1 MQEDIETL
9 EESDELSPIVIDLS
23 THSRGEVTESW
34 LRMFGWGVEK
44 VMGRM
49 FGGASVPVKVK
60 GTKSEVDAFAKALGG
75 EKRYMQTAASYGLN
89 DPRTYKDKFKLR
101 KRVSQFERKTGLK
114 WPFKD

>member
-1 MQEDIETL
+1 MHNDVEPIE
-9 EESDELSPIVIDLS
+9 EGDELSPIVIDLGA
-23 THSRGEVTESW
+23 HRKGEVTESW
-34 LRMFGWGVEK
+34 LRGFGWAIEK

-60 GTKSEVDAFAKALGG
+60 GTRTEVDAFAKALGG
-75 EKRYMQTAASYGLN
+75 EKKYMKTAAQYGLN

-101 KRVSQFERKTGLK
+101 KNVSQFERKTGLK